1 MRRGGIAKSQ
11 PRIGDVPSNAK
22 RWRRGERWRPPKKK
36 GVGLRRRTAA
46 DCARGEAYV
55 GYVAVKVV
63 ARERARLDAELKVLG
78 ELRRRIQEKNGDMI
92 SCRGRS
98 VRRGESKMG
107 DWGARFA
114 ETGSCAGLPR
124 WSDNRIKAKCAPR

>member
-1 MRRGGIAKSQ
+1 MRQ

-22 RWRRGERWRPPKKK
+22 WWRRGNDGDRRKK

-78 ELRRRIQEKNGDMI
+78 EAAQANTGKE
-92 SCRGRS
+92 
-98 VRRGESKMG
+98 
-107 DWGARFA
+107 WGH
-114 ETGSCAGLPR
+114 
-124 WSDNRIKAKCAPR
+124 D